1 MELKGKVALV
11 TGGGSGIGKAAA
23 VRFAQE
29 GARVAVLSRTREE
42 LERTVRAI
50 EKAGGE
56 GLALEAD
63 VSRPEDV
70 ERAVREVEHRWKRLD
85 VVLANAGINGV
96 WAPVDELK
104 PSEWEQTIA
113 INLSGTFYTLHYAA
127 PLLKRRGGAVVIT
140 SSINGTR
147 RFSGAGT
154 VAYSATKAAQ
164 VAMAQILA
172 LELAKHRVRVN
183 VICPGWIATEIEEN
197 TAQRDTEE
205 AEEPVEYPGGSVP
218 LTDGQ
223 PGTAEGVAELVLFL
237 VSDRSSHIT
246 GTPVWIDGA
255 ESLLQG

>member
-1 MELKGKVALV
+1 MELKGRVALV
-11 TGGGSGIGKAAA
+11 TGGGSGIGRAAA
-23 VRFAQE
+23 IRFAE
-29 GARVAVLSRTREE
+29 AGARVAVLGRTRDE
-42 LERTVRAI
+42 LDEAVRKIER
-50 EKAGGE
+50 AGGE

-70 ERAVREVEHRWKRLD
+70 EEAVRQVEQRWRRLD
-85 VVLANAGINGV
+85 VVFANAGVNGV

-104 PSEWEQTIA
+104 PKEWEETVA
-113 INLSGTFYTLHYAA
+113 VNLNGTFYTLHYTV

-183 VICPGWIATEIEEN
+183 VVCPGWIATEITKNTEE
-197 TAQRDTEE
+197 RDTER
-205 AEEPVEYPGGSVP
+205 AGEPVEYPAGSVP

-223 PGTAEGVAELVLFL
+223 PGTAEQVAELVLFL
-237 VSDRSSHIT
+237 VSDRAGHVT

>member
-1 MELKGKVALV
+1 MELKGEVALV
-11 TGGGSGIGKAAA
+11 TGGGSGIGRAAA
-23 VRFAQE
+23 IRFAEE
-29 GARVAVLSRTREE
+29 GARVAVLGRTKDE
-42 LERTVRAI
+42 LDEAVRRV

-70 ERAVREVEHRWKRLD
+70 EEAVRQVERRWKRLD
-85 VVLANAGINGV
+85 VVFANAGVNGV
-96 WAPVDELK
+96 WAPVDALK
-104 PSEWEQTIA
+104 PKEWEETIA
-113 INLSGTFYTLHYAA
+113 TNLNGTFYTLHYTV

-154 VAYSATKAAQ
+154 VAYSAAKAAQ

-183 VICPGWIATEIEEN
+183 VVCPGWIATEIEEN
-197 TAQRDTEE
+197 TEQRDVEE
-205 AEEPVEYPGGSVP
+205 AAEPVAYPAGGVP
-218 LTDGQ
+218 LTDGR
-223 PGTAEGVAELVLFL
+223 PGTAEQVAELVLFL
-237 VSDRSSHIT
+237 VSDRASHVT

>member
-1 MELKGKVALV
+1 MELEGKVALV
-11 TGGGSGIGKAAA
+11 TGGGSGLGEATA
-23 VRFAQE
+23 VRLAQE
-29 GARVAVLSRTREE
+29 GARVAVLSRTMEE

-56 GLALEAD
+56 GLAVEAD
-63 VSRPEDV
+63 VARPEDV
-70 ERAVREVEHRWKRLD
+70 ERAVREVERAWKRLD
-85 VVLANAGINGV
+85 VVFANAGVNGV

-113 INLSGTFYTLHYAA
+113 VNLNGTFYTLHYAV
-127 PLLKRRGGAVVIT
+127 PLLKKRGGSVVIT

-172 LELAKHRVRVN
+172 LELAKHRIRVN
-183 VICPGWIATEIEEN
+183 VICPGWIESEIDEN
-197 TAQRDTEE
+197 TEQRDTEE
-205 AEEPVEYPGGSVP
+205 AGEPVAYPGGSVP
-218 LTDGQ
+218 LTDGE
-223 PGTAEGVAELVLFL
+223 PGKAADVAELVLFL
-237 VSDRSSHIT
+237 VSDRARHIT